1 MDTPTTIA
9 IMTGISAFI
18 TFIHHLIIMCNGKM
32 IHSKCCDNDI
42 EMGVEVVDM
51 PHKKDNVIIDN
62 ARTSN

>member
-1 MDTPTTIA
+1 
-9 IMTGISAFI
+9 
-18 TFIHHLIIMCNGKM
+18 MCNGKM

-42 EMGVEVVDM
+42 DIGVEVIDM